1 MGWSQVYRQNGS
13 DVVKHTFP
21 WVSDGSGNAVV
32 ASGLPVSGE
41 IQRVV
46 FIPSS
51 GGTAPTA
58 LYDVTLTDSDG
69 VDVLAGQGANLAASG
84 NTHVCPGVPLK
95 DGTTTS
101 VVPVVVDS
109 ILTLN
114 VTNAGAAKAGTVV
127 VYVR

>member
-1 MGWSQVYRQNGS
+1 MPWAVSYRRNGT
-13 DVVKHTFP
+13 DVVKHTFD
-21 WVSDGSGNAVV
+21 WVSDGSGNATA
-32 ASGLPVSGE
+32 ASGLVVSGE

-46 FIPSS
+46 IVPSAS
-51 GGTAPTA
+51 AAPTA
-58 LYDVTLTDSDG
+58 LYDLTLTDADSI
-69 VDVLAGQGANLAASG
+69 DVLAGQGADRAASG
-84 NTHVCPGVPLK
+84 NTQVCPGVPLK

-114 VTNAGAAKAGTVV
+114 VTNAGASKAGKVV

>member
-13 DVVKHTFP
+13 DIVKHTFP
-21 WVSDGSGNAVV
+21 FVADGAGAATV

-46 FIPSS
+46 IDPLSP
-51 GGTAPTA
+51 APTA
-58 LYDVTLTDSDG
+58 AYDLTLTDEDSI
-69 VDVLAGQGANLAASG
+69 DVLAAQGANLDATASKSF
-84 NTHVCPGVPLK
+84 VPGTPLT

-101 VVPVVVDS
+101 TRPIVVDG

-114 VTNAGAAKAGTVV
+114 VTNAGSGGAGKVV